1 MIEQLNGESRVYF
14 IVGDPIAQVKS
25 PYGVTVAMQQ
35 QGFNA
40 VCVPAHVAPTDLGA
54 AMETFQR
61 MKNVYGVIATV
72 PHKFDAFSH
81 CASGTDRARFLQA
94 ANVIRR
100 APDGSWRGDMVD
112 GLAMAAA
119 LKAAGHELRGRK
131 ALLVGAGGAGTAIG
145 HALLTSGV
153 ASLDVHDTDAARRE
167 RLIAK
172 LATLDVAPVHA
183 GSADPSAYDLVV
195 NATPLGMREGDP
207 YPFDVSRLKPTTV
220 VADVVTTPAIT
231 ALIAAARAAG
241 CPTVTGLDMF
251 AQVSGLMI
259 DFLLGRSAD

>member
-25 PYGVTVAMQQ
+25 PYGVTVAMQN

-40 VCVPAHVAPTDLGA
+40 VCVPAHVVPADLPQ
-54 AMETFQR
+54 AMATFNQ
-61 MKNVYGVIATV
+61 MKNVFGVIATV
-72 PHKFDAFSH
+72 PHKFDAFAH
-81 CASGTDRARFLQA
+81 CASGTRRANFLQA

-112 GLAMAAA
+112 GLAMTAAMI
-119 LKAAGHELRGRK
+119 AAGHSLKGRK

-153 ASLDVHDTDAARRE
+153 ASLAVHDTDPQRRD
-167 RLIAK
+167 RLIEK
-172 LATLDVAPVHA
+172 LATLDIAPVRA
-183 GSADPSAYDLVV
+183 GTDDPSAYDLVV

-207 YPFDVSRLKPTTV
+207 YPFDVAKLKAGTLV
-220 VADVVTTPAIT
+220 GDVVTTSPAT
-231 ALIAAARAAG
+231 PVIAAAKAAG
-241 CPTVTGLDMF
+241 CATVTGLDMF

-259 DFLLGRSAD
+259 DFLLGRSDD